1 MNYFKGENFLIEV
14 PDTTIRIG
22 ESYIIYLKIATDYG
36 FIDEAKV
43 IINQQKGTN
52 EKEIRMNYITTE
64 KNMNIFTC
72 DIPLQNL
79 GLYYFCLKLVINGN
93 TTWIKNDI
101 QNKCA
106 CITDENKAYW
116 TITVYEKDFEVPDW
130 AKGKIMYQ
138 IFPDRFYKSNNYVP
152 IPIDER
158 ITKKWGDTPNWHVI
172 KTEGADGNNTSE
184 GNSDNYNNDFFM
196 GNLKGIKEKLDYL
209 KDLSVEIIYLNPI
222 FFSQSNHRYDTTDYE
237 MVDPYLGTNNDLKEL
252 CDEAH
257 KKGIKIILDG
267 VFNHTGNDSKYFN
280 EFKKYN
286 SVGAFQGEESP
297 YYSWYKKN
305 DNGNF
310 TYWWGFKNLPV
321 CDGNNTEWQNF
332 VYGKGG
338 IIDKWFELGIDG
350 LRLDV
355 ADELTDDFIENI
367 RNAVKRNKTDGFILG
382 EVWENA
388 ITKEG
393 YGKQRTYLLGN
404 GLDSVMNYP
413 FTNAILKYV
422 RFGRFDYLI
431 ETIDDIM
438 TEYPKE
444 AVNSIMNSLSTH
456 DITRAMTTLVGK
468 GVQNSRYNL
477 IWDVPF
483 SREWQF
489 SNDSLT
495 DDEYEKAKQLFKI
508 ATVIQYFLPG
518 NPCIYYG
525 DEVGLY
531 GYKDPFNRKCFPWDN
546 IDNELHNFFVKL
558 GKIHKTNSFLESAE
572 LKIVKADNDVFIF
585 ERFESEDELDNL
597 NKHKHTKRML
607 IAVNRSENDVSVDL
621 PEIYNNWNN
630 VFEIN
635 SSDNLLKKY
644 GIIIRTVK

>member
-22 ESYIIYLKIATDYG
+22 ESYTIYLKIATDYG

-116 TITVYEKDFEVPDW
+116 TITVYEKDFEVPNW

-152 IPIDER
+152 IPIDDR

-607 IAVNRSENDVSVDL
+607 IAVNRSENDISVDL